1 MAPTTPGNSRHRQR
15 ELRVAKNSEGAQAQG
30 GPLSNNT
37 DRNSIGI
44 SPENSKKVR
53 TYFWPLK
60 RPNKLSFNIQSCSI
74 YIK

>member
-37 DRNSIGI
+37 DRNSI
-44 SPENSKKVR
+44 VR
-53 TYFWPLK
+53 VMLYFSVCQHIMKLK
-60 RPNKLSFNIQSCSI
+60 MLFLF
-74 YIK
+74 

>member
-37 DRNSIGI
+37 DRNSIQCILIFDI
-44 SPENSKKVR
+44 SD
-53 TYFWPLK
+53 TH
-60 RPNKLSFNIQSCSI
+60 
-74 YIK
+74 

>member
-37 DRNSIGI
+37 DRNSNSTNFSHLNI
-44 SPENSKKVR
+44 SKI
-53 TYFWPLK
+53 L
-60 RPNKLSFNIQSCSI
+60 
-74 YIK
+74 IKF